1 MSYFISRS
9 IHVPL
14 LRARDSLGAAL
25 ATWRLPV
32 RMAVSR
38 CIGSMLVVGTASSR
52 RLETKLARPPRAM
65 GGDIRGR
72 FLCGGCM
79 SEVASL
85 LSNTST
91 LHGQVVCVRY
101 NSDNSDTPSLL
112 TLAACTCL
120 RQPRP

>member
-72 FLCGGCM
+72 G
-79 SEVASL
+79 SL
-85 LSNTST
+85 RGVCWLHVGSRITTIQYEYTSRAGRVRT
-91 LHGQVVCVRY
+91 LQFR
-101 NSDNSDTPSLL
+101 
-112 TLAACTCL
+112 
-120 RQPRP
+120 

>member
-72 FLCGGCM
+72 G
-79 SEVASL
+79 VA
-85 LSNTST
+85 
-91 LHGQVVCVRY
+91 
-101 NSDNSDTPSLL
+101 
-112 TLAACTCL
+112 AACRSRITTIQYEYTSRAGRVRTL
-120 RQPRP
+120 QFR